1 MLKDQKKTSHKIEGL
16 TYHRNRFVENYL
28 HNTSFLVVEYLSTN
42 NIGTVVI
49 GKNDNWKQDA
59 NIGKKKHQNFTQ
71 IPPYKLIQQITYKCQ
86 LAGLKVI
93 ETDIVTPVKLL
104 HLSKSYQ
111 LNMKLMGVNESNV
124 VYSGVQL
131 V

>member
-1 MLKDQKKTSHKIEGL
+1 MKE
-16 TYHRNRFVENYL
+16 R
-28 HNTSFLVVEYLSTN
+28 
-42 NIGTVVI
+42 
-49 GKNDNWKQDA
+49 KQGA
-59 NIGKKKHQNFTQ
+59 NIGKKNYQNFTP

-111 LNMKLMGVNESNV
+111 LNMKLMGVNKSNV

>member
-49 GKNDNWKQDA
+49 GKNDNWKQGA
-59 NIGKKKHQNFTQ
+59 NIGKKNIKTLPKY
-71 IPPYKLIQQITYKCQ
+71 PPI
-86 LAGLKVI
+86 
-93 ETDIVTPVKLL
+93 
-104 HLSKSYQ
+104 S
-111 LNMKLMGVNESNV
+111 
-124 VYSGVQL
+124 
-131 V
+131 